1 MLLCAS
7 SNHYM
12 AGDEIAHY
20 LTKEE
25 VAQRLGLKRRG
36 IEAMMARRVLP
47 FIRLSHRCVRFDW
60 VKVQEEIGKFEV
72 KSASQK

>member
-1 MLLCAS
+1 MLLCVS
-7 SNHYM
+7 SFHYM
-12 AGDEIAHY
+12 AANEIARY

-60 VKVQEEIGKFEV
+60 VKVQEAIGKFEIRSV
-72 KSASQK
+72 D